1 MAKVPRMTTLA
12 LATAN
17 PTTFATDALVVALA
31 PGKGK
36 RPVVTSP
43 RLTAAV
49 RDRLADAFAAVGAT
63 GKAGDL
69 TRVPG
74 GGAISAPVVV
84 GVGLGDADSASPETV
99 MRAIGSAVR
108 SLAGTRRV
116 AISIPLADDELL
128 VATALAARLGAY
140 DFVEFRGKSKK
151 GRPQPVRAITLLL
164 ESEPTPAQR
173 QSVKDVAVIADGVTL
188 ARDLVNTPPSALH
201 PAELADAAEQ
211 AVADLPVDVTVWE
224 VPDLERDGCGGILA
238 VGMGSAHPPRLV
250 RMEYAPD
257 GATAHLA
264 LVGKGIT
271 FDTGGISIKPAASM
285 DEMKADMGGAAAVIG
300 AVQAIA
306 RLGLNVH
313 VTGWVPTAENMPSGT
328 AQRPSDVITMFDGT
342 TVEVL
347 NTDAEGRLIL
357 ADALGMAVAE
367 KPDLIIDAATLTGAQ
382 RVALGARI
390 AGVMANSDEAR
401 AQVCEAAGRAGEAVW
416 PMPLPEDLR
425 ASLDSPVADIAN
437 IGDRLGGML
446 SAGVFLK
453 EFIPDRQP
461 WVHIDIAGP
470 AFNEKAAYGYTPK
483 GGTGAA
489 VRTFVQ
495 VAAEMAEGAV

>member
-1 MAKVPRMTTLA
+1 M
-12 LATAN
+12 
-17 PTTFATDALVVALA
+17 
-31 PGKGK
+31 
-36 RPVVTSP
+36 TSP
-43 RLTAAV
+43 KLTPAV
-49 RDRLADAFAAVGAT
+49 RIRLADAFAAVGAT

-74 GGAISAPVVV
+74 GGSIQAPVVV
-84 GVGLGDADSASPETV
+84 GVGLGDPGAPSAETV
-99 MRAIGSAVR
+99 MRAIGSAIR

-116 AISIPLADDELL
+116 AISIPFDDDELL
-128 VATALAARLGAY
+128 VASALAARLGAY
-140 DFVEFRGKSKK
+140 DFIEFRGKSKK

-164 ESEPTPAQR
+164 QKAPTAAQR
-173 QSVKDVAVIADGVTL
+173 EAITDIGVIADGVTL

-201 PAELADAAEQ
+201 PAELADAARE
-211 AVADLPVDVTVWE
+211 AVTGLPVKVTVWD
-224 VPDLERDGCGGILA
+224 VPDLVRDGCGGILA
-238 VGMGSAHPPRLV
+238 VGMGSANPPRLV
-250 RMEYAPD
+250 RMEYAPK
-257 GATAHLA
+257 GAAAHLA

-285 DEMKADMGGAAAVIG
+285 DEMKADMGGAAAVIA
-300 AVQAIA
+300 AVQSIA
-306 RLGLNVH
+306 RLGLNVR

-357 ADALGMAVAE
+357 GDALGMAVAE

-382 RVALGARI
+382 RIALGARI
-390 AGVMANSDEAR
+390 AGVMGNSDDVR
-401 AQVCEAAGRAGEAVW
+401 TRVCDAAGRAGESVW

-453 EFIPDRQP
+453 EFIPDSQP
-461 WVHIDIAGP
+461 WVHMDIAGP
-470 AFNEKAAYGYTPK
+470 AFNEKGAYGYTPK

-495 VAAEMAEGAV
+495 VAAEMAEGSV